1 MSDFKV
7 LLVADSTQ
15 FALTDVY
22 YGYFYALQ
30 KLNIPFETFP
40 WHHMRELIVD
50 RHCYHIMHSTALIK
64 EKGFTHVF
72 FIGGLNIPDFIF
84 NNLYHLKSV
93 VISTEDPHS
102 STPLLRRLDKIDYY
116 FTNEMSIANSNKWP
130 NVYYCPTAGST
141 HECGKI
147 PLEYVEDR
155 YKSDVLFLGAIYPN
169 RQKILEDIVPFI
181 EENKINFKICG
192 HTQYLSKK
200 SILHKYVFDS
210 RTIPHNETVKYYN
223 GAKIVLNMFRD
234 ITWNPKTVTKRN
246 PHNKNKFPAESLN
259 PRAYEVPLCQ
269 AFMLLEDTRPEARMV
284 YTDKEVGFFSDSTSL
299 VKQLNYF
306 LFKKGKELRDQMAF
320 DAYRKAAENH
330 TYVHRLLKIKSILDT
345 SH

>member
-1 MSDFKV
+1 MSNIKV

-22 YGYFYALQ
+22 YGYYHALK
-30 KLNIPFETFP
+30 KLEIPFEAFP

-64 EKGFTHVF
+64 EKGFTHVL

-84 NNLYHLKSV
+84 NNLYHVKSI

-102 STPLLRRLDKIDYY
+102 SSPMLSKINNIDYY
-116 FTNEMSIANSNKWP
+116 FTNEMSIANSKKWP

-147 PLEYVEDR
+147 PIEYLEDK
-155 YKSDVLFLGAIYPN
+155 YKSDILFLGAIYPN
-169 RQKILEDIVPFI
+169 RRKILEDLIPFI
-181 EENKINFKICG
+181 EKKGINFKICG

-200 SILHKYVFDS
+200 SPLSKYIFDA
-210 RTIPHNETVKYYN
+210 RTIPHQETVKYYN
-223 GAKIVLNMFRD
+223 GAKIVINMFRD
-234 ITWNPKTVTKRN
+234 ITWNPKTYNKKN
-246 PHNKNKFPAESLN
+246 PYNKFKFPAESLN

-269 AFMLLEDTRPEARMV
+269 SFMLLEDTRPEARMV
-284 YTDKEVGFFSDSTSL
+284 YTDLEVGFFSDSHSL
-299 VKQLNYF
+299 IKQLDYF
-306 LFKKGKELRDQMAF
+306 LFGPGVKLRDTMAF
-320 DAYRKAAENH
+320 NAYKKAAENH
-330 TYVHRLLKIKSILDT
+330 TYVHRLLSIKKVIDT
-345 SH
+345 TS